1 MCSARKSMP
10 VITSHYDTTS
20 FITTCIRKK
29 KKKFAQPFYNLQWVH
44 KELPHSRNTNY
55 RPLAIHGTPFAQHDY
70 NYCIQATQFT
80 TSRQHKLHT
89 TLGQHM
95 RLALQKFPELN
106 CTPENSKWWNMWQHE
121 THTQKKWGNQC
132 KVLYKNLF
140 PLVTHTQLINTYMRS
155 IGKQAEAH
163 SIPVVAIH
171 ASGPLHGYWPNVL
184 LWREKLNK

>member
-140 PLVTHTQLINTYMRS
+140 PLVTHTTYQYLHEIYWQASRS
-155 IGKQAEAH
+155 TLYTSSCH
-163 SIPVVAIH
+163 SCI
-171 ASGPLHGYWPNVL
+171 WPTAWL
-184 LWREKLNK
+184 LTQRTSVTWKVK